1 MAHVSIIINNYN
13 YEAYLGAA
21 IDSALAQ
28 SYEDCEVIV
37 VDDGSQD
44 GSVALIESYG
54 DRVLTVLKANG
65 GQASAFNA
73 GFAAASG
80 DWILYL
86 DADDMLDVDAIESI
100 LTRLEA
106 NTVPLAVVEFYLR
119 NVDSSGTPFAD
130 GSTMPKHLAESNQ
143 LKQLLKT
150 GAYMYAPTSGNLF
163 HRSCLSQILPMP
175 EEAYRISAD
184 LYLLTLA
191 PFCGSVQVLPTPA
204 LGSYRI
210 HGKNNYYTGPMDL
223 EQFDSELLVAL
234 SSECRKQGLVREWS
248 IKQGLPLGRRFGCS
262 SPRLIFRRI
271 LALKKFGSRSPFAQD
286 EWAKLW
292 VMLLTGIFQIRSPRG
307 LIGLFRMTVAG
318 LCVMLAPVTRAS
330 AIGQRALQVK

>member
-21 IDSALAQ
+21 IDSALSQ
-28 SYEDCEVIV
+28 SHQDCEVIV

-54 DRVLTVLKANG
+54 DRVLSVLKANG

-86 DADDMLDVDAIESI
+86 DADDMLDADAVKSI
-100 LTRLEA
+100 LNQLRPGAE
-106 NTVPLAVVEFYLR
+106 PPAVVEFYLR
-119 NVDSSGTPFAD
+119 NVDASGTSFAD
-130 GSTMPKHLAESNQ
+130 GSTMPKHLTERRQ
-143 LKQLLKT
+143 LEQLLKT
-150 GAYMYAPTSGNLF
+150 GAYGYAPTSGNLF
-163 HRSCLSQILPMP
+163 HRECLSRILPMP
-175 EEAYRISAD
+175 EEAFRISAD

-191 PFCGSVQVLPTPA
+191 PFCGSVQVLPKPA

-210 HGKNNYYTGPMDL
+210 HGKNNYYSGPMDS
-223 EQFDSELLVAL
+223 EQFDRELLVDL
-234 SSECRKQGLVREWS
+234 NNESRKQSLVREWS

-262 SPRLIFRRI
+262 SPRLIFRRM
-271 LALKKFGSRSPFAQD
+271 LALQNLGGGSPFAED
-286 EWAKLW
+286 RWAKLW
-292 VMLLTGIFQIRSPRG
+292 VMMLTGIFKIRSFRG

-318 LCVMLAPVTRAS
+318 LCVMLAPAARAS
-330 AIGQRALQVK
+330 AIGQRALQV